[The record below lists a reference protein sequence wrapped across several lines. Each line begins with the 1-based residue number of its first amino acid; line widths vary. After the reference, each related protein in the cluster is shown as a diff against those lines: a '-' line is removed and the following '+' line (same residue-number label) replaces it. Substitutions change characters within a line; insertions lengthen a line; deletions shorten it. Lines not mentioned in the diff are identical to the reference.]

1 MRNADDRRSEPS
13 SARAPTTALPVWLAV
28 AAVGGIVV
36 ASVVLRL
43 RAAAGDLWL
52 DEIWSLENLAIARAA
67 ADVDIWLALFLFG
80 NTHPLNTL
88 YLAAVGPDA
97 SALAYRALS
106 LVSGVA
112 AVAVAAAIGWRHSRS
127 EAVLAATLV
136 GVSYATVNYAGEA
149 RGYAPMMLAALA
161 SFHLFDGWLRLG
173 GRGRAGAFVAVSLLG
188 FAGHATFAVVLAG
201 LAAWAAMVFHRRLG
215 SAVAAAARLVAPFGI
230 QAVVVT
236 AYVAVIATNTQSTSG
251 PFGPIIES
259 VRGMLSATFG
269 IDPAWSGGGVMALAI
284 GLALAAV
291 VGWLYRRGDAS
302 WIFFAVVVIGLP
314 VAVAAVNPP
323 ISMVPRYFFVDA
335 VFALV
340 VVARGLALMAERG
353 RRWRLAAVALA
364 ALFVVGNGILLDRFY
379 DGGRGRYAEAVRLIA
394 AASDGP
400 ARVAGYH
407 PLRVGAVLTYH
418 ARRAGLADAV
428 RFVTAGEEEAAPAS
442 WYIAGGF
449 QGQAPTA
456 TLVRAVGGGPVA
468 YRLAAVFPHWGL
480 SGDTWAMYRRHD

>member
-13 SARAPTTALPVWLAV
+13 SARAPTTALPVRLAV

-36 ASVVLRL
+36 ASVALRL
-43 RAAAGDLWL
+43 RAVGGDLWL

-67 ADVDIWLALFLFG
+67 ADVDIWLALFFFG

-127 EAVLAATLV
+127 EAVLVATLV
-136 GVSYATVNYAGEA
+136 GISYAMVNYASEA
-149 RGYAPMMLAALA
+149 RGYTPMMLAALA

-173 GRGRAGAFVAVSLLG
+173 GRGRAGAFVVVSLLG
-188 FAGHATFAVVLAG
+188 FASHATFAVVLAG
-201 LAAWAAMVFHRRLG
+201 LAAWAALVFHRRLG
-215 SAVAAAARLVAPFGI
+215 SAVSAAARLVAPFGI

-236 AYVAVIATNTQSTSG
+236 AYFAVIATNTQSTSG
-251 PFGPIIES
+251 PFGPIVES

-269 IDPAWSGGGVMALAI
+269 IDPAWSGGGAIALAL

-302 WIFFAVVVIGLP
+302 WIFFAIVVIGLP
-314 VAVAAVNPP
+314 LAVAAANPL
-323 ISMVPRYFFVDA
+323 ISTVPRYFFVDA
-335 VFALV
+335 VFALIV
-340 VVARGLALMAERG
+340 AARGLDLMLERG
-353 RRWRLAAVALA
+353 RRWRLATIALV
-364 ALFVVGNGILLDRFY
+364 ALFVVGNGIQLDRFF
-379 DGGRGRYAEAVRLIA
+379 DGGRGRYTEAVRLIA
-394 AASDGP
+394 ADGDGP

-428 RFVTAGEEEAAPAS
+428 RFTTAGEEEVPAS
-442 WYIAGGF
+442 WYITDGF

-456 TLVRAVGGGPVA
+456 TLFRSVGGGQA
-468 YRLAAVFPHWGL
+468 TYRLAAVFPHWGL
-480 SGDTWAMYRRHD
+480 SGDTWAVYRRRD